1 MFYFEFPKMET
12 QMEKEK
18 RTLDNE
24 LARLLEKTLCLENEL
39 ALMMMH

>member
-1 MFYFEFPKMET
+1 MET

-24 LARLLEKTLCLENEL
+24 LAKLLEKTLCLENEL
-39 ALMMMH
+39 ASIVMMH